1 MRRKKPHRHVRNR
14 QDRSSVRVP
23 RHPATDGDL
32 ERRLRRQRWVWLI
45 GDLVVAILVMLVSE
59 RIRTDV
65 SLSNR
70 IRAHTPAGIYELAGS
85 VILFTTVY
93 RFLEIVVSFKRA
105 LNDDAYAVR
114 IYRVLAFMEALRVAA
129 FMVLLMYGAG
139 AIDAATT
146 LLARSLAF
154 LSDRA
159 SYVISTVL
167 GWIIS
172 GVIGN
177 FAYDLLK
184 RPIASRRS
192 VSSPLSR
199 FRRLAKKA

>member
-1 MRRKKPHRHVRNR
+1 M
-14 QDRSSVRVP
+14 Q
-23 RHPATDGDL
+23 RHPATDVDL
-32 ERRLRRQRWVWLI
+32 ARRLRRQRWVWLI
-45 GDLVVAILVMLVSE
+45 GDLIVAILVMLVSE

-65 SLSNR
+65 QLSNR
-70 IRAHTPAGIYELAGS
+70 IRGHTPPGIYEFAGT
-85 VILFTTVY
+85 VILFTTTY
-93 RFLEIVVSFKRA
+93 RFLEIIVSFKRA

-129 FMVLLMYGAG
+129 FVVLLMYGTG
-139 AIDAATT
+139 VIDAVTT

-154 LSDRA
+154 LSERA
-159 SYVISTVL
+159 SYVVATVL

-192 VSSPLSR
+192 ASGRLSR
-199 FRRLAKKA
+199 FRRLARRNT

>member
-1 MRRKKPHRHVRNR
+1 M
-14 QDRSSVRVP
+14 Q
-23 RHPATDGDL
+23 RHPATDVDL
-32 ERRLRRQRWVWLI
+32 EQRLRRQRWVWLI
-45 GDLVVAILVMLVSE
+45 GDLIVAIVVMLVSE

-65 SLSNR
+65 SLGNR
-70 IRAHTPAGIYELAGS
+70 IRAHTPPGIYELAGT

-114 IYRVLAFMEALRVAA
+114 IYRVLAFMEGLRVAA
-129 FMVLLMYGAG
+129 FVVLLMYGAG
-139 AIDAATT
+139 AIDAVTT
-146 LLARSLAF
+146 LLARSVAF
-154 LSDRA
+154 LSERI
-159 SYVISTVL
+159 SYAIATVF

-192 VSSPLSR
+192 VSTRLSR
-199 FRRLAKKA
+199 FRRLARRNT